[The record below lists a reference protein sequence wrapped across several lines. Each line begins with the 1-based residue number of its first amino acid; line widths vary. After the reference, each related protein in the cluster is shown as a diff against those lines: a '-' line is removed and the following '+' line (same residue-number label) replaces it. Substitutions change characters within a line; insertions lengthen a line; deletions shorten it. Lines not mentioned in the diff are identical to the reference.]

1 MNPEARE
8 RQGVAVLEENSLKS
22 PARGA
27 LSEDSIFGR
36 RLNLRAG
43 HLIAVFSLLAS
54 FVLLAAVAGA
64 GTASAACPN
73 VVFRSGPSAKLPDCR
88 AYELITPEYTG
99 GLPPTFEGFIGDLPG
114 MFSTDTV
121 TPAGDSVVYHTV

>member
-36 RLNLRAG
+36 RPKPRAPR
-43 HLIAVFSLLAS
+43 LVTIFSLAA
-54 FVLLAAVAGA
+54 FFALLAAVAGT
-64 GTASAACPN
+64 GIASAACPN

-88 AYELITPEYTG
+88 AYELVSPRYTAG
-99 GLPPTFEGFIGDLPG
+99 IPMSMQTIGILWV
-114 MFSTDTV
+114 FNSE
-121 TPAGDSVVYHTV
+121 